1 MISYR
6 LLKNML
12 PVNDEEKKIL
22 DGDEKIDRKIYMAEE
37 KNIINAK
44 LLLKK
49 GKLISVRPHTRFI
62 DFPTHTHDYIEV
74 VYMCLGN
81 SIHTVNGKQILLS
94 EGELLFLSRRA
105 THSIKKT
112 GEKDIAVN
120 FIILPEF
127 FENFT
132 AVIGDDESP
141 LKNFILDSLCL
152 STGPDYLHF
161 KVANELPVQNLVEN
175 LIWALNNDVKNK
187 RMVNRVTMELLLLQ
201 LLNYTDS
208 LYYDNPE
215 DEAVIKVLKYVDENY
230 KNGSLCDIA
239 NILHYDTSWLSRE
252 IKRKT
257 GVNYTDI
264 VQKKRLSQAAFYLR
278 NTSFK
283 ISDISL
289 MVGYDNVSYFYRLF
303 NAKYGQSPKTFRNCK

>member
-6 LLKNML
+6 LLKDML

-62 DFPTHTHDYIEV
+62 DFPTHAHDYIEV

-81 SIHTVNGKQILLS
+81 SIHTVNGKDILLS

-105 THSIKKT
+105 NHSIKKA

-132 AVIGDDESP
+132 AVIGEDSSP
-141 LKNFILDSLCL
+141 LKSFILDSLCL

-187 RMVNRVTMELLLLQ
+187 RMVNRITMELLLLQ

-230 KNGSLCDIA
+230 KSGSLCDIA
-239 NILHYDTSWLSRE
+239 NILHYDISWLSRE

-257 GVNYTDI
+257 GFNYTDI
-264 VQKKRLSQAAFYLR
+264 VQKKRLSQAAFYLK
-278 NTSFK
+278 NTRFK

-289 MVGYDNVSYFYRLF
+289 MVGYDNISYFYRLF

>member
-1 MISYR
+1 MSYR

-22 DGDEKIDRKIYMAEE
+22 DGDVKINRKLYMAEE
-37 KNIINAK
+37 TDIINAK

-62 DFPTHTHDYIEV
+62 DFPPHTHDYIEV
-74 VYMCLGN
+74 VYMCLG
-81 SIHTVNGKQILLS
+81 SSVHTVNGKQILLS

-105 THSIKKT
+105 THSIKKS

-127 FENFT
+127 FENSL
-132 AVIGDDESP
+132 AILEDDTSP
-141 LKNFILDSLCL
+141 LKKFILDSLYL
-152 STGPDYLHF
+152 DKGPDYLHF
-161 KVANELPVQNLVEN
+161 KVANELCIQNLVEN
-175 LIWALNNDVKNK
+175 LIWTINNDVKNK
-187 RMVNRVTMELLLLQ
+187 RMVNRATMELLFLQ
-201 LLNYTDS
+201 LLNHTDS

-215 DEAVIKVLKYVDENY
+215 DEAVVKVLKYADENY
-230 KNGSLCDIA
+230 KNGSLCDVA
-239 NILHYDTSWLSRE
+239 NMLHYDVSWLSRE

-264 VQKKRLSQAAFYLR
+264 IQAKRLSQAAFYLK

-303 NAKYGQSPKTFRNCK
+303 NAKYGQSPKRFRDCK